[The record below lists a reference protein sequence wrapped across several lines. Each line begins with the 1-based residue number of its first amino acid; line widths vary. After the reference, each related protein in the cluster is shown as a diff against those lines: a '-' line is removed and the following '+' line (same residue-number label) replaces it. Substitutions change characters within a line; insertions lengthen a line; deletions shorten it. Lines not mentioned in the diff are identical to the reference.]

1 MAVVVV
7 RATLLALV
15 RAYNVCE
22 KRVRV
27 VCVLSFKLP
36 KFYNEEREE
45 VGENV
50 DRDARVL
57 LRCP

>member
-15 RAYNVCE
+15 RAYNVCD

-36 KFYNEEREE
+36 KFYNEREE